1 MPEKKSVGIWI
12 RVSTEDQVKGE
23 SPEHH
28 EKRAY
33 AYAEAKDWNVA
44 ARYRLDAVSGKSVM
58 DHPECQRMLEDLKD
72 GKISGLIFSKLAR
85 LARSTKE
92 LLEFA
97 EIFEAQDAHL
107 ISLQEAIDTSSPA
120 GRLFYTMIAALA
132 QWEREEIA
140 SRVAASVAVRAELG
154 KPLGGAAPYGYQWED
169 KQLAPDPKEAPVR
182 KLMFELFLEHRR
194 KKTVARILN
203 DRGYRTRKGAKWSDT
218 TIARLLQDPTAK
230 GLRRANYTRSQG
242 NGKAW
247 ELKPEEDWV
256 WTTVEPVVSE
266 QIWDQCN
273 AILTEQKAAR
283 RPPTKRPR
291 HLFAGLAICECG
303 GRMNVPSNSPKYICQ
318 TCRNKIPIDDL
329 ETVFRE
335 QLRGF
340 FFSAEDVSR
349 HLQQADETIQTK
361 EALLASLWSEQTKV
375 KAEMDKVF
383 ALYLE
388 DELSKPGFG
397 ERYRPLEERH
407 THLGD
412 EIPRIQGELDFLKI
426 SLASSDDIIREAQ
439 DLYGRWEDLLTEEK
453 RRIVEQVVERICIGK
468 DEITIE
474 VSYQPLRS
482 EMMAKGQR
490 HLKGSSPRP
499 A

>member
-1 MPEKKSVGIWI
+1 
-12 RVSTEDQVKGE
+12 
-23 SPEHH
+23 
-28 EKRAY
+28 
-33 AYAEAKDWNVA
+33 
-44 ARYRLDAVSGKSVM
+44 
-58 DHPECQRMLEDLKD
+58 
-72 GKISGLIFSKLAR
+72 
-85 LARSTKE
+85 
-92 LLEFA
+92 
-97 EIFEAQDAHL
+97 
-107 ISLQEAIDTSSPA
+107 
-120 GRLFYTMIAALA
+120 MIAALA

-154 KPLGGAAPYGYQWED
+154 KPLGGAAPYGYQWKD
-169 KQLAPDPKEAPVR
+169 KQLAPDPQEAPVR
-182 KLMFELFLEHRR
+182 KLIFELFLEHLR

-203 DRGYRTRKGAKWSDT
+203 NRGYRTRKGAKWSDT
-218 TIARLLQDPTAK
+218 TITRLLQDPTAK

-266 QIWDQCN
+266 EVWDQCN
-273 AILTEQKAAR
+273 AILIEQKEAR

-291 HLFAGLAICECG
+291 HLFAGLATCECG
-303 GRMNVPSNSPKYICQ
+303 GKMNVPSNSPKYICQ

-340 FFSAEDVSR
+340 FFSAEDISQ
-349 HLQQADETIQTK
+349 HLQQADETIQAK
-361 EALLASLWSEQTKV
+361 EALLTSLCSEQTKV
-375 KAEMDKVF
+375 KEKMDKIL
-383 ALYLE
+383 ALYLD
-388 DELSKPGFG
+388 DEISKRGFG
-397 ERYRPLEERH
+397 QRYGPLEERH

-426 SLASSDDIIREAQ
+426 SLTSSDDIIREAQ
-439 DLYGRWEDLLTEEK
+439 DLYGRWDDLLTEEK
-453 RRIVEQVVERICIGK
+453 RRIVEQVVERIYIGK

-482 EMMAKGQR
+482 EMMAKGQQTLR
-490 HLKGSSPRP
+490 AALPLPPQPPRGGGDAFSEGRASGPGIPHQPTPFRSPCQFGVDTTLPNDATDIGWSPKSPWNACCSSMTKWSTCKPSPSAWRCARSKPSSLTMGSRLSRLPRGSAP
-499 A
+499 PSSSSIIACRAWMAWRSSAA